1 MRAPVRFPSPHLA
14 PEATLSQSERP
25 LRVLIVDDEAPV
37 RSALGRFLTQRGYDV
52 RTAGTGEEAL
62 EVLLQDEADGVLLD
76 VRLPGISGI
85 DLVPQVLEVAPRAAI
100 VMLTAVADGTTA
112 ALCLQRGAMEYLT
125 KPFELAELDRALA
138 RAITRR
144 RAEPPADTP
153 GDAPERLVVASLSV
167 LVNAFEG
174 KYAYSR
180 GHSTRVADYAAMI
193 AAELGLPDTE
203 VEAVRT
209 AGRLHD
215 VGMIGIRDEVANK
228 QGPLTDEEFA
238 HIKDHVL
245 VGSQILAPIDGLR
258 EVMGYVRSH
267 HERWDGRGYPDGL
280 AGEAIPLGGRI
291 LAAVEIYDALTTSRP
306 YQEKMPPAHA
316 VARMRDL
323 IGSSIEARVY
333 DALAAVV
340 ERRRVLV
347 FLDDAGD

>member
-1 MRAPVRFPSPHLA
+1 
-14 PEATLSQSERP
+14 
-25 LRVLIVDDEAPV
+25 VLIVDDEEPV
-37 RSALGRFLTQRGYDV
+37 RSVLGRFLAQRGYDV
-52 RTAGTGEEAL
+52 RSAGTGEAAL
-62 EVLLQDEADGVLLD
+62 ELLLQDEADGVLLD

-85 DLVPQVLEVAPRAAI
+85 DLVPQVLEVSPRAAI
-100 VMLTAVADGTTA
+100 VMLTAVTDGTTA

-138 RAITRR
+138 RSITRR
-144 RAEPPADTP
+144 RAQPRAEAAPS
-153 GDAPERLVVASLSV
+153 PERLVVASLSV

-174 KYAYSR
+174 KYPYSR
-180 GHSTRVADYAAMI
+180 GHSTRVADYGAMI
-193 AAELGLPDTE
+193 AAEMGLPDAE
-203 VEAVRT
+203 IESVRT

-228 QGPLTDEEFA
+228 QGPLTDDEFA
-238 HIKDHVL
+238 HIKDHVII
-245 VGSQILAPIDGLR
+245 GSQILAPIEGLR
-258 EVMGYVRSH
+258 EVMGYVRAH

-280 AGEAIPLGGRI
+280 AGEAIPIGGRI

-306 YQEKMPPAHA
+306 YQEKMPAEHA
-316 VARMRDL
+316 IARMRDL

-347 FLDDAGD
+347 FLDDSDG